1 MEPEEGETMRRNR
14 SPRPWLTTMFLAAA
28 AVLVGVLPVGAQS
41 TGYRVAV
48 LTPGV
53 TYAPAL
59 EGLRESL
66 SRLGYQ
72 EGKNISFI
80 VDDTKAGVSGLA
92 GRAKKLVE
100 AKPDVLVTVTTPHTT
115 AAKQATTTIPIV
127 FVWVGDPLRSGL
139 IASYASSKNNLTGVA
154 AYSGPLSAK
163 RLEILKEIVP
173 GIKRVLAVV
182 TTNDSIAESSFQ
194 SVSETAKRL
203 GVQVVRKDV
212 TTKEEIEKV
221 ILETAKG
228 SVEAIYA
235 APSALVG
242 VHIGLLIK
250 KSKENRLP
258 LVAWENSMVEQGALF
273 AYGGDIR
280 QVGVQSAKLVSKV
293 LRGAKPSDVPT
304 EIPEKLMLVINL
316 STARAIGLKIPDS
329 VLERADRRIE

>member
-1 MEPEEGETMRRNR
+1 MERSR
-14 SPRPWLTTMFLAAA
+14 SPRPRLVTMFLAAA
-28 AVLVGVLPVGAQS
+28 TVLLGVLPAGAQS
-41 TGYRVAV
+41 SGYRVAV

-66 SRLGYQ
+66 SKLGYQ

-80 VDDTKAGVSGLA
+80 VDETKAGVSDLV

-100 AKPDVLVTVTTPHTT
+100 AKPDVLVAVTTSHTA
-115 AAKQATTTIPIV
+115 AAKQATSTIPIV
-127 FVWVGDPLRSGL
+127 FVWVGDPLRSGF

-163 RLEILKEIVP
+163 RIEILKEIVP
-173 GIKRVLAVV
+173 GVKRVLAVV
-182 TTNDSIAESSFQ
+182 TTKDSIAESSFQ

-235 APSALVG
+235 VPSSLVG
-242 VHIGLLIK
+242 VYISLLIK
-250 KSKENRLP
+250 KSKGDGLP

-273 AYGGDIR
+273 AYGADVR
-280 QVGVQSAKLVSKV
+280 QVGAQSAKLVSKV
-293 LRGAKPSDVPT
+293 LRGAKPADVPT

>member
-1 MEPEEGETMRRNR
+1 MRRSR
-14 SPRPWLTTMFLAAA
+14 GPRPWQWLMTMFLAAA
-28 AVLVGVLPVGAQS
+28 VVVGVLPAGAQS
-41 TGYRVAV
+41 SGYRIAV

-66 SRLGYQ
+66 SRLGYW

-80 VDDTKAGVSGLA
+80 VDETKAGASDLVS
-92 GRAKKLVE
+92 RAKKLVE
-100 AKPDVLVTVTTPHTT
+100 AKPDVLVAVTTSHTA
-115 AAKQATTTIPIV
+115 AAKQATKTIPIV
-127 FVWVGDPLRSGL
+127 FVWVGDPLRSGF

-154 AYSGPLSAK
+154 AYSGPLSGK

-182 TTNDSIAESSFQ
+182 TINDSIAESSFQ
-194 SVSETAKRL
+194 SVSETAKKL

-212 TTKEEIEKV
+212 KTKEEIEKV

-235 APSALVG
+235 VPASLVG

-250 KSKENRLP
+250 KSKEDRLP
-258 LVAWENSMVEQGALF
+258 LVVWENSMVEQGGLF
-273 AYGGDIR
+273 AYGADVQ
-280 QVGVQSAKLVSKV
+280 QVGAQSAKLVFKI

-316 STARAIGLKIPDS
+316 GTARAIGLKIPGP

>member
-1 MEPEEGETMRRNR
+1 MERNR
-14 SPRPWLTTMFLAAA
+14 SSRPGLMTMFLAAA
-28 AVLVGVLPVGAQS
+28 AVLVGVLPAGAQS
-41 TGYRVAV
+41 SGYRVAV

-80 VDDTKAGVSGLA
+80 VDEVKAGASDLVS
-92 GRAKKLVE
+92 RAKKLVE
-100 AKPDVLVTVTTPHTT
+100 AKPNVVVAVTTPLTA

-182 TTNDSIAESSFQ
+182 TTKDSVAESSFQ

-203 GVQVVRKDV
+203 GVQIVRKDV

-221 ILETAKG
+221 IQETAKG

-235 APSALVG
+235 APAALVG
-242 VHIGLLIK
+242 VHIDLLIK
-250 KSKENRLP
+250 KSKEDRLP
-258 LVAWENSMVEQGALF
+258 LVVWENSMVKQGALF
-273 AYGGDIR
+273 TYGADVR
-280 QVGVQSAKLVSKV
+280 QVGAQSAKLVSKV
-293 LRGAKPSDVPT
+293 LRGARPSDVPT

-316 STARAIGLKIPDS
+316 STARAIGLKIPEP

>member
-1 MEPEEGETMRRNR
+1 MERSR
-14 SPRPWLTTMFLAAA
+14 SPRPCLITMFLGAA
-28 AVLVGVLPVGAQS
+28 AVLVGVLPVGAQPS
-41 TGYRVAV
+41 GYRVAV

-53 TYAPAL
+53 TYAPVL

-72 EGKNISFI
+72 EGRNISFT
-80 VDDTKAGVSGLA
+80 VDETKAGASDLVS
-92 GRAKKLVE
+92 RAKKLIE
-100 AKPDVLVTVTTPHTT
+100 AKPNVVVTVTTTHTA
-115 AAKQATTTIPIV
+115 AAKQATTTVPIV

-139 IASYASSKNNLTGVA
+139 IASYVSSNNNLTGVA

-173 GIKRVLAVV
+173 GVKRVLAVV

-194 SVSETAKRL
+194 SLGETAKKL

-212 TTKEEIEKV
+212 TTKEAIEKL
-221 ILETAKG
+221 ILETPKG

-235 APSALVG
+235 APSSLVG
-242 VHIGLLIK
+242 VHINLLIK
-250 KSKENRLP
+250 KSKEDRLP

-273 AYGGDIR
+273 AYGGDFR
-280 QVGVQSAKLVSKV
+280 HVGAQSAKLVSKV
-293 LRGAKPSDVPT
+293 LKGAKPSDVPT

-316 STARAIGLKIPDS
+316 STAKAIGLKIPDA

>member
-1 MEPEEGETMRRNR
+1 MC
-14 SPRPWLTTMFLAAA
+14 LVAAT
-28 AVLVGVLPVGAQS
+28 VLVGILPVGAQS
-41 TGYRVAV
+41 SGYRVAV

-53 TYAPAL
+53 TYAPVL
-59 EGLRESL
+59 EGLREGL
-66 SRLGYQ
+66 SKLGYH
-72 EGKNISFI
+72 EGKDINFI
-80 VDDTKAGVSGLA
+80 VDETKADVSDLGS
-92 GRAKKLVE
+92 RAKKLVE
-100 AKPDVLVTVTTPHTT
+100 AKPDVLVAVTTPHTA

-154 AYSGPLSAK
+154 AYSGPLAAK

-182 TTNDSIAESSFQ
+182 TTKDSVAETSFQ
-194 SVSETAKRL
+194 SVSETAKKL
-203 GVQVVRKDV
+203 GVQVVRNDV

-221 ILETAKG
+221 ISETAKG

-250 KSKENRLP
+250 KSKEAGLP
-258 LVAWENSMVEQGALF
+258 LVVWENSMVEQGALF
-273 AYGGDIR
+273 TYGGDIR
-280 QVGVQSAKLVSKV
+280 HVGAQSAKLVSKV
-293 LRGAKPSDVPT
+293 LRGAKPVDVPT

-316 STARAIGLKIPDS
+316 STARAIGLKIPAP

>member
-1 MEPEEGETMRRNR
+1 MERSRN
-14 SPRPWLTTMFLAAA
+14 PRPWLITMFLAAA

-41 TGYRVAV
+41 SGYRVAV

-80 VDDTKAGVSGLA
+80 VDETKAGASGLVS
-92 GRAKKLVE
+92 RAKKLVA
-100 AKPDVLVTVTTPHTT
+100 AKPDVVVAVTTSHTA
-115 AAKQATTTIPIV
+115 AAKQLTTSIPIV
-127 FVWVGDPLRSGL
+127 FVWVGDPLRSGF
-139 IASYASSKNNLTGVA
+139 IASYASSKNNLTGVS

-173 GIKRVLAVV
+173 EIKRVLAVV
-182 TTNDSIAESSFQ
+182 TTKDSIAESSFQ

-235 APSALVG
+235 VPSSLVG
-242 VHIGLLIK
+242 VHIDLLIK
-250 KSKENRLP
+250 KSKEDRLP
-258 LVAWENSMVEQGALF
+258 LVVWENSMVEQGALF
-273 AYGGDIR
+273 AYGADVR
-280 QVGVQSAKLVSKV
+280 QVGAQSAKLVSKV
-293 LRGAKPSDVPT
+293 LKGTKPSDVPT

-316 STARAIGLKIPDS
+316 GTARTIGLKIPDPI
-329 VLERADRRIE
+329 LERADRRIE

>member
-1 MEPEEGETMRRNR
+1 MEPSR
-14 SPRPWLTTMFLAAA
+14 SRRPWLMTVAVAAA
-28 AVLVGVLPVGAQS
+28 AVLVGVLPLRAQS
-41 TGYRVAV
+41 SGYRVAV

-80 VDDTKAGVSGLA
+80 VDEAKAGVSDLVS
-92 GRAKKLVE
+92 RAKKLVE
-100 AKPDVLVTVTTPHTT
+100 AKPDVLVAVTTSHTA

-127 FVWVGDPLRSGL
+127 FVWVGDPMRSGF

-163 RLEILKEIVP
+163 RLDILKEIVP
-173 GIKRVLAVV
+173 GVRRVLAIV
-182 TTNDSIAESSFQ
+182 TTHDSIAESSFQ
-194 SVSETAKRL
+194 SLNEAAPRL
-203 GVQVVRKDV
+203 GVQLVRKDV

-235 APSALVG
+235 VPSSLAG
-242 VHIGLLIK
+242 VHIHLLIK
-250 KSKENRLP
+250 KSKEDGLP
-258 LVAWENSMVEQGALF
+258 LVVWENSMVEQGALF
-273 AYGGDIR
+273 AYGADVR
-280 QVGVQSAKLVSKV
+280 QVGAQSAKLVSKV
-293 LRGAKPSDVPT
+293 LKGTKPSDVPT

-316 STARAIGLKIPDS
+316 GTARAIGLKIPDQ
-329 VLERADRRIE
+329 VLERAGRRIE